1 MKTGLSAFRGNK
13 RHDGDDACAFDCD
26 SQFSLMTGAI
36 SRDSSWHN
44 FTALRDKIIENDR
57 VFIIKF
63 NIGVRAEAAE
73 FLSVEKFLLGR
84 T

>member
-1 MKTGLSAFRGNK
+1 MKTGLPAFRGNK
-13 RHDGDDACAFDCD
+13 RHDGDGACAFDRD
-26 SQFSLMTGAI
+26 GQFSLMTGAI
-36 SRDSSWHN
+36 SSDSPGHN
-44 FTALRDKIIENDR
+44 FTAFRDKIIENDR
-57 VFIIKF
+57 IFVIKF